1 MFCEVPVSSVMV
13 ILSSRREHDERNQ
26 SDNNRN
32 EQSFIV
38 SEDEY
43 K

>member
-13 ILSSRREHDERNQ
+13 ILSPAEHDERNQ